1 MFPDC
6 WISVIPL
13 LMINWLHNSHAA
25 FVVAAY
31 SIALLTLGGFA
42 VVSWFWARAQ
52 DKKIQKLQKE
62 RQELVS

>member
-1 MFPDC
+1 
-6 WISVIPL
+6 
-13 LMINWLHNSHAA
+13 MINWLHNSHAV